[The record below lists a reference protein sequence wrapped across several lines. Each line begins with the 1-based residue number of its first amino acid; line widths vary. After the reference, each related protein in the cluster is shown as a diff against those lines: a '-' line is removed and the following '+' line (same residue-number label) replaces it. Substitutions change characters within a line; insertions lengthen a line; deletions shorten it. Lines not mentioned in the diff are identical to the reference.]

1 MIAVLRSSD
10 GGTIEQMAALTGW
23 QSHTVRGTISGVLR
37 KRLGLE
43 VTSSVPTPGTP
54 RIYRIVSGVHA

>member
-1 MIAVLRSSD
+1 LRSSE

-37 KRLGLE
+37 KRLGLN
-43 VTSSVPTPGTP
+43 VTSALPEAGASRV
-54 RIYRIVSGVHA
+54 YRIATAG